1 MSEEVRTGS
10 CLCGSVRFEVR
21 GPMREV
27 LICHCK
33 QCRRQHGHAAAYT
46 NAPAEKF
53 RFLEQRGLAWHRSSE
68 EAERG
73 FCRECGSSLFWRRI
87 GARSLS
93 VTAGS
98 LDEPTG
104 LACGAH
110 LFTAYKGDYYE
121 IGEDGVARHATW
133 REAPPRP

>member
-21 GPMREV
+21 GPMRPV
-27 LICHCK
+27 LICHCG
-33 QCRRQHGHAAAYT
+33 QCRKHHGHAAAFT
-46 NAPAEKF
+46 SAPAERF
-53 RFLEQRGLAWHRSSE
+53 RFVEERGLAWYRSSE

-73 FCRECGSSLFWRRI
+73 FCRDCGSSLFWRRI

-110 LFTAYKGDYYE
+110 LFTAFKGDYYE
-121 IGEDGVARHATW
+121 LPEDGVERHATW
-133 REAPPRP
+133 PGAA

>member
-1 MSEEVRTGS
+1 MTEEKRSGG
-10 CLCGSVRFEVR
+10 CLCGAVRFEID

-53 RFLEQRGLAWHRSSE
+53 RFLERRGLAWRRSSP

-73 FCRECGSSLFWRRI
+73 FCRECGSSLFYRRM
-87 GARSLS
+87 GGPTLS

-104 LACGAH
+104 LTCGAH
-110 LFTAYKGDYYE
+110 LFTASKGDYYE
-121 IGEDGVARHATW
+121 IGEDGIARHATW
-133 REAPPRP
+133 REASRP